1 MLAEDVQ
8 TLWLTAAAGAAAAR
22 DPDLLQQ
29 ALAGARAWAEEA
41 DVADAAFLAGLV
53 GAEAAA
59 CLASDQ
65 PAAAVAA
72 YSRALHLCP
81 WGASLRAGLVAAV
94 LGRRADGGKADA
106 ADAALR
112 MLGSPAMAAAAQR
125 TLRAAPAGKVRG

>member
-94 LGRRADGGKADA
+94 LGRPADGGKADA